1 MASMATIE
9 TFSDK
14 ARAFALALLVHLGLA
29 ALLLVGMLLVPK
41 APPPI
46 SLNGPVIEADLVGLT
61 AAPPPRSA
69 ARPKPAPKPAET
81 PPPVKPP
88 EPVPQPPTEV
98 QRQDLRD
105 QEKIA
110 EMAQQKAEQA
120 ERAEE
125 ERVRQRQ
132 ILIDQQQQKER
143 DRQKEL
149 EKVKKELADA
159 RHKKDIEKARL
170 EQLQDLEKNQK
181 PVKTVA
187 ENVPRADKPV
197 TGNNGPDN
205 SLAAQYYAA
214 IQNAVTNNWLRPDT
228 TNPGVLCRIH
238 IVQIPG
244 GEVIGVQITNP
255 CNADPLTRNS
265 IEQAVKRAAPLPY
278 KGYEQVF
285 ARDINLDFKYDG

>member
-1 MASMATIE
+1 MASLGTLE

-29 ALLLVGMLLVPK
+29 ALLLAGMLLVPK

-46 SLNGPVIEADLVGLT
+46 SLQGPVIEAELVGLT

-69 ARPKPAPKPAET
+69 SRTRPAPKPAET

-88 EPVPQPPTEV
+88 EPAPQPPTQV

-110 EMAQQKAEQA
+110 DMAQQKAEQA

-125 ERVRQRQ
+125 EKHRQEQ
-132 ILIDQQQQKER
+132 VLLEQQQQKER
-143 DRQKEL
+143 ERAKLLEQVKRERAEAEKKLKL
-149 EKVKKELADA
+149 EKEKLA
-159 RHKKDIEKARL
+159 
-170 EQLQDLEKNQK
+170 QLQDLDKQQK

-187 ENVPRADKPV
+187 QNVPPADKPV

-278 KGYEQVF
+278 KSYEQVF